1 MQAEY
6 EVKEAKLNVENMVS
20 DKPIVPDYLSK
31 KNAHPRDEHITFD
44 EGPHIY
50 TVYGEQGYTSVTTF
64 VHHHFPAFDSDA
76 CVDKIVSSNKYRTD
90 PTYKYY
96 GKTREDILNEWKM
109 NGEIASRAGT
119 KMHYDIECYYNQIP
133 VVNESIEYS
142 FFQRFVQDYPE
153 LTPYRT
159 EWIVFYEE
167 YKLSGSIDMVFENED
182 GTLQIYDWKRCKSIE
197 HEAFGG
203 ACGNLPCISHLP
215 DSNFWHYSLQLN
227 MYRRILQDKYGKKV
241 TGLYL
246 MCLHPDN
253 YNKNYQRIEVPFLD
267 EEVSELLSY
276 WILEP
281 TVPVKPPLSN
291 EDTSLRSAPS

>member
-1 MQAEY
+1 MTTT
-6 EVKEAKLNVENMVS
+6 N
-20 DKPIVPDYLSK
+20 PVPDFLAK
-31 KNAHPRDEHITFD
+31 KNVHERDQHITFD

-50 TVYGEQGYTSVTTF
+50 TVYGKQGYTSVTTF
-64 VHHHFPAFDSDA
+64 VHHHFPEFDSEG
-76 CVDKIVSSNKYRTD
+76 CVQKIVSSKKYKED
-90 PTYKYY
+90 ATYKYY
-96 GKTREDILNEWKM
+96 GKTREEILDEWKM

-119 KMHYDIECYYNQIP
+119 KMHYDIECYYNQMT
-133 VVNESIEYS
+133 VSNESTEYK
-142 FFQRFVQDYPE
+142 FFQNFVRDYPE

-167 YKLSGSIDMVFENED
+167 YKLSGSIDMIFENED

-197 HEAFGG
+197 HESFGG

-227 MYRRILQDKYGKKV
+227 MYRRILQDKYGKTV

-253 YNKNYQRIEVPFLD
+253 YNKNYQRIEVPFMD
-267 EEVSELLSY
+267 TEVTELLEI
-276 WILEP
+276 WNQKKTI
-281 TVPVKPPLSN
+281 
-291 EDTSLRSAPS
+291 